1 MPPLPITD
9 KQKNLIIKINI
20 ELGVPIPEDLHT
32 WSRFKASSYI
42 DDRIKESK
50 KAREFARD
58 AKPEQ
63 EIKDDENHEY
73 HFDDCETEDD
83 DD

>member
-9 KQKNLIIKINI
+9 KQKALIVKINI
-20 ELGVPIPEDLHT
+20 ELGVPIPDDLYT
-32 WSRFKASSYI
+32 WDRGKASSYI

-50 KAREFARD
+50 KARDFARD
-58 AKPEQ
+58 ANRE
-63 EIKDDENHEY
+63 EDREENNDY